1 MPERSKRATTALP
14 VALAFLSSVMY
25 AADTE
30 AHHSFSMY
38 DPDKTYVLTGVVTRI
53 SPDPSHLQIF
63 FGVLDKGR
71 EKIIRDES
79 GEPIIWSVELR
90 GAAQVARDGITLDE
104 FPPGTIFSIGLHP
117 LRNGLPG
124 GGRAEF
130 GLFRCPAGTP
140 PAPGRHCDSV
150 DGATSHGQGELPQP
164 THEWPE

>member
-1 MPERSKRATTALP
+1 MFLLTAVPVLIVCAACATRA
-14 VALAFLSSVMY
+14 V
-25 AADTE
+25 

-38 DPDKTYVLTGVVTRI
+38 DAAKTYVLTGVVTRV

-63 FGVLDKGR
+63 FGVLVGARGKV
-71 EKIIRDES
+71 IRDQNE
-79 GEPIIWSVELR
+79 EPVIWSVELR
-90 GAAQVARDGITLDE
+90 GSAQVARDGITVGA

-130 GLFRCPAGTP
+130 GLFRCPADTP
-140 PAPGRHCDSV
+140 PAPGLHCDSV
-150 DGATSHGQGELPQP
+150 EGATSHGQGELPEP

>member
-1 MPERSKRATTALP
+1 MQNRIGRRNISLAAAALLLCVSLYGVRA
-14 VALAFLSSVMY
+14 V
-25 AADTE
+25 

-38 DPDKTYVLTGVVTRI
+38 DSEKTYVLTGVVTRI

-63 FGVLDKGR
+63 FGVLDEPR
-71 EKIIRDES
+71 ERIIKDAA

-90 GAAQVARDGITLDE
+90 GSAQVARDGITVAD

-130 GLFRCPAGTP
+130 GLFKCPPETP
-140 PAPGRHCDSV
+140 PQPGRHCDSV
-150 DGATSHGQGELPQP
+150 EGATSHGQGHLPEP
-164 THEWPE
+164 THQWPE